1 MSPLHGLPEWAALL
15 VGMLVFGGALLACI
29 GSAGLLRLRNFYRRV
44 HAPTLGTT
52 LGLYLILA
60 AAILFFS
67 LQQGQPVLHLVL
79 IGACVI
85 VTTPITLM
93 LLVRAAL
100 ARDHK
105 EGVAGVPPGMADTVE
120 PTDNAPGQDTE
131 GTNL

>member
-1 MSPLHGLPEWAALL
+1 MNSLQALPAWAALL
-15 VGMLVFGGALLACI
+15 VGALVLCGAVLACI

-52 LGLYLILA
+52 LGLYLMLV

-67 LQQGQPVLHLVL
+67 LQQGRPVLHLIL
-79 IGACVI
+79 IGACVT

-100 ARDHK
+100 SRDRK
-105 EGVAGVPPGMADTVE
+105 DGVAGVPPGMVPE
-120 PTDNAPGQDTE
+120 PPDETAAAGESRPTGQH
-131 GTNL
+131 

>member
-1 MSPLHGLPEWAALL
+1 MNPLQTLPEWAALL
-15 VGMLVFGGALLACI
+15 IGALVFCGALLACI
-29 GSAGLLRLRNFYRRV
+29 GSVGLLRLRNFYRRV

-52 LGLYLILA
+52 LGLYLMLA

-67 LQQGQPVLHLVL
+67 LQQGRPVLHLIL
-79 IGACVI
+79 IGACVT

-105 EGVAGVPPGMADTVE
+105 EGAAGVPPGLASESELTADESVH
-120 PTDNAPGQDTE
+120 NRRR
-131 GTNL
+131 